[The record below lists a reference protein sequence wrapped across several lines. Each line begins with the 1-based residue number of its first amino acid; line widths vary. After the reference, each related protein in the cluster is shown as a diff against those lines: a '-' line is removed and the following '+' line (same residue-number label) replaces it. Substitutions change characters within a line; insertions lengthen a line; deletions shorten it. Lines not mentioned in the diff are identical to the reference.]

1 MTAGAI
7 IDAIGAPP
15 SGAKFPSASGT
26 PPSSA
31 PAAPRAGGLCGA
43 WTSGSCGLHWA
54 LIFAAIQV
62 CWARGQDS
70 ADSSLRMCHPQDP
83 RAPIDG
89 EEAVRAASVGS
100 VVVSRA
106 TPRVRMEYDSGRSA
120 FFCAPDA
127 DREPPSH
134 SLRQRRRSQL
144 VISRTGEGKGS
155 GTGRDAPRQPATGRL
170 STRSPEVL
178 RRQGR
183 RPRHPAVAQ
192 GIIRWPRAT
201 RLPAQAPP
209 PSHPLRRRSR
219 ETLSVPTPAPK
230 QSTKP

>member
-1 MTAGAI
+1 V
-7 IDAIGAPP
+7 
-15 SGAKFPSASGT
+15 
-26 PPSSA
+26 PSSTRLVPR
-31 PAAPRAGGLCGA
+31 PAVPNSPEPAVRRPARHQQHRALVPCAVLGRRARADWPL
-43 WTSGSCGLHWA
+43 L
-54 LIFAAIQV
+54 FAAIQV

-70 ADSSLRMCHPQDP
+70 ADSSLQMCHPQDP

-155 GTGRDAPRQPATGRL
+155 GSGRDAPRQPATGRL

-183 RPRHPAVAQ
+183 RRRHPAVA
-192 GIIRWPRAT
+192 
-201 RLPAQAPP
+201 
-209 PSHPLRRRSR
+209 
-219 ETLSVPTPAPK
+219 
-230 QSTKP
+230 